1 MATIR
6 RPLERARGWRE
17 ISLYRAYSDKA
28 HENFSA
34 GRYFEAI
41 AVCGT
46 ALDVFLN
53 TIALRL
59 LEHHKLHA
67 CQRQVLKTIQ
77 EEQLTA
83 GVLIKRLSLACVLDV
98 RLLRALDQL
107 NQQRNK
113 ILHPI
118 RAGSIRTGAITPAT
132 TNKERAA
139 RIMRLY
145 DHVIDMAGGRS
156 PRAEEKELRQYV
168 HERKKSF
175 RKHFGLT

>member
-6 RPLERARGWRE
+6 RPLSRSKGWKE

-28 HENFSA
+28 HEAFSN
-34 GRYFEAI
+34 GGYFEAI

-59 LEHHKLHA
+59 LELHKLDA

-83 GVLIKRLSLACVLDV
+83 GAIIKRLSLACVLNA
-98 RLLRALDQL
+98 RLLRALDLL

-113 ILHPI
+113 VIHPMK
-118 RAGSIRTGAITPAT
+118 AGSLKSGAITP
-132 TNKERAA
+132 TNVDKQEAA
-139 RIMRLY
+139 KILRLY

-156 PRAEEKELRQYV
+156 PRSEERALRQYISWRR
-168 HERKKSF
+168 ELTRKKF
-175 RKHFGLT
+175 PT